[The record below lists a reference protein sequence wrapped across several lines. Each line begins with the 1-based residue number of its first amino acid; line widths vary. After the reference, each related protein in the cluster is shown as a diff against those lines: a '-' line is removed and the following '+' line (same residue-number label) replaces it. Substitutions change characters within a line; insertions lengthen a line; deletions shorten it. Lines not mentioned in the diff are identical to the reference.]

1 MEQVIGLIIMLV
13 IWSIISVIRNNAKKQ
28 QALMQKKAEEQSQSG
43 PTTRPGSTM
52 DELSKLIEMFSGQEP
67 VSQTYTPQTVTQA
80 EVESIETMVEE
91 GGIEAAPQSYSSI
104 DSYSPITAS
113 FEDNNPEANLR
124 PMINISTTD
133 ENIFAKKKNVVH
145 PVLSD
150 FDPKK
155 AVIYSAILEP
165 KYF

>member
-13 IWSIISVIRNNAKKQ
+13 IWSIVSVIRNNAKKQ
-28 QALMQKKAEEQSQSG
+28 EALMQKKAQEQSQSG

-52 DELSKLIEMFSGQEP
+52 DELSKLIEMFSGQES
-67 VSQTYTPQTVTQA
+67 VTQTYTPQTVHNA
-80 EVESIETMVEE
+80 EVESIETMTEE
-91 GGIEAAPQSYSSI
+91 GGIEAAPQHFSSI
-104 DSYSPITAS
+104 DSYSPITS
-113 FEDNNPEANLR
+113 SVEEINPEENLR

-133 ENIFAKKKNVVH
+133 ENIFEKKKNVVH
-145 PVLSD
+145 PVISE